1 MKHNFVI
8 FLILLLTAP
17 ACSGAAVLD
26 SRLVTIVPAAAVVK
40 SVPSIKNNSV
50 IDPQNGFH
58 SGLEAVF
65 DIKTNGD
72 DSAYDFV
79 LSIAIETSHE
89 VKNGYFLKDGK
100 LYLML
105 SNKDRLPL
113 SSAAVDIVS
122 GSPENNPNIIAY
134 PVVNLSGGEFK
145 IQNYNGELCCRIFSC
160 GQQEMTVAQ
169 YIGSTPLTRTYSIE
183 QDSAGMYEAVLT
195 LNIYRKP

>member
-1 MKHNFVI
+1 MKRNFII
-8 FLILLLTAP
+8 FFILLLTAP

-26 SRLVTIVPAAAVVK
+26 SRIVTIVPAAAVVK
-40 SVPSIKNNSV
+40 SVSGIKNNSV

-79 LSIAIETSHE
+79 LSSAIETSHG

-113 SSAAVDIVS
+113 SSAVFDIVS

>member
-1 MKHNFVI
+1 MKHNFII

-26 SRLVTIVPAAAVVK
+26 SRLVTIVPSAAVVK
-40 SVPSIKNNSV
+40 SVPGIKNNSV

-79 LSIAIETSHE
+79 LSSAIETSQG

-145 IQNYNGELCCRIFSC
+145 IQNYNGELCCRIFSG

>member
-1 MKHNFVI
+1 MKHNFII

-40 SVPSIKNNSV
+40 SVPGIKNNSV

-79 LSIAIETSHE
+79 LSSAIETSHG

>member
-26 SRLVTIVPAAAVVK
+26 SRIVTIVPAAAVVK
-40 SVPSIKNNSV
+40 SVSGIKNNSV

-79 LSIAIETSHE
+79 LSSAIETSHG

-113 SSAAVDIVS
+113 SSAVFDIVS

>member
-26 SRLVTIVPAAAVVK
+26 SRLVTIVPSAAVVK
-40 SVPSIKNNSV
+40 SVPGIKNNSV

-79 LSIAIETSHE
+79 LSSAIETSHG

-145 IQNYNGELCCRIFSC
+145 IQNYNGELCCRIFSG

>member
-26 SRLVTIVPAAAVVK
+26 SRLVTIVPSAAVVK
-40 SVPSIKNNSV
+40 SVSGIKNNSV

-72 DSAYDFV
+72 DSAYYFV
-79 LSIAIETSHE
+79 LSSAIETSQG

-113 SSAAVDIVS
+113 SSAVFDIVS

-145 IQNYNGELCCRIFSC
+145 IQNYNGELCCRIFSG

>member
-26 SRLVTIVPAAAVVK
+26 SRLVTIVPSVAVVK
-40 SVPSIKNNSV
+40 SVPGIKNNSV

-79 LSIAIETSHE
+79 LSSAIETSHG

-113 SSAAVDIVS
+113 SSAVFDIVS

-145 IQNYNGELCCRIFSC
+145 IQNYNGELCCRIFSG

>member
-26 SRLVTIVPAAAVVK
+26 SRLVTIVPSAAVVK
-40 SVPSIKNNSV
+40 SVPGIKNNSV

-65 DIKTNGD
+65 NIKTNGD

-79 LSIAIETSHE
+79 LSSAIETSHG

-113 SSAAVDIVS
+113 SSAVFDIVS

>member
-40 SVPSIKNNSV
+40 SVPGIKNNSV

-79 LSIAIETSHE
+79 LSSAIETSHG

-145 IQNYNGELCCRIFSC
+145 IQNYNGELCCRIFSG

>member
-26 SRLVTIVPAAAVVK
+26 SRLVTIVPSAAVVK
-40 SVPSIKNNSV
+40 SVPGIKNNSV

-79 LSIAIETSHE
+79 LSSAIETSHG

-113 SSAAVDIVS
+113 SSAVFDIVS

-160 GQQEMTVAQ
+160 GQQEITVAQ

>member
-26 SRLVTIVPAAAVVK
+26 SRIVTIVPSAAVVK
-40 SVPSIKNNSV
+40 SVPGIKNNSV

-79 LSIAIETSHE
+79 LSSAIETSQG

>member
-1 MKHNFVI
+1 M
-8 FLILLLTAP
+8 
-17 ACSGAAVLD
+17 D
-26 SRLVTIVPAAAVVK
+26 SRLVTIVPSVAVVK
-40 SVPSIKNNSV
+40 SVPGIKNNSV

-79 LSIAIETSHE
+79 LSSAIETSHG

-145 IQNYNGELCCRIFSC
+145 IQNYNGELCCRIFSG

>member
-1 MKHNFVI
+1 MKRNFII
-8 FLILLLTAP
+8 FFILLLTAP

-26 SRLVTIVPAAAVVK
+26 SRIVTIVPSAAVVK
-40 SVPSIKNNSV
+40 SVPGIKNNSV

-79 LSIAIETSHE
+79 LSSAIETSHG

-145 IQNYNGELCCRIFSC
+145 IQNYNGELCCRIFSG

>member
-40 SVPSIKNNSV
+40 SVPGIKNNSV

-79 LSIAIETSHE
+79 LSSAIETSHG

>member
-26 SRLVTIVPAAAVVK
+26 SRIVTIVPDAAVVK
-40 SVPSIKNNSV
+40 SVSGIKNNSV

-79 LSIAIETSHE
+79 LSSAIETSHG

-113 SSAAVDIVS
+113 SSAVFDIVS

>member
-26 SRLVTIVPAAAVVK
+26 SRLVTIVPSAAVVK
-40 SVPSIKNNSV
+40 SVPGIKNNSV

-79 LSIAIETSHE
+79 LSSAIETSHG

-113 SSAAVDIVS
+113 SSAVFDIVS

-145 IQNYNGELCCRIFSC
+145 IQNYNGELCCRIFSG

>member
-26 SRLVTIVPAAAVVK
+26 SRLVTIVPSVAVVK
-40 SVPSIKNNSV
+40 SVPGIKNNSV

-79 LSIAIETSHE
+79 LSSAIETSHG

-145 IQNYNGELCCRIFSC
+145 IQNYNGELCCRIFSG

>member
-26 SRLVTIVPAAAVVK
+26 SRLVTIVPSAAVVK
-40 SVPSIKNNSV
+40 SVPGIKNNSV

-79 LSIAIETSHE
+79 LSSAIETSHG

-113 SSAAVDIVS
+113 SSAVFDIVS

>member
-26 SRLVTIVPAAAVVK
+26 SRLVTIVPSVAVVK
-40 SVPSIKNNSV
+40 SVSGIKNNSV

-79 LSIAIETSHE
+79 LSSAIETSQG

>member
-26 SRLVTIVPAAAVVK
+26 SRIVTIVPSVAVVK
-40 SVPSIKNNSV
+40 SVSGIKNNSV

-79 LSIAIETSHE
+79 LSSAIETSQG